1 MKSSDMNGADTEF
14 IENEGMVLPLVKIFF
29 LQQGCINKPFE
40 LNTPEWLEFYYAK
53 IRWIFK

>member
-40 LNTPEWLEFYYAK
+40 LNTPE
-53 IRWIFK
+53 